1 MQAFEGT
8 DTESSGPVVVKRP
21 HPSLV
26 SRGLHRDVE
35 ARTLLQAELRAR
47 IEGVSGLVR
56 LHALTEPDSF
66 GWYFGDDPGHLY
78 SVQVEERARGIPLLG
93 GVSDIVRGHPVGLP
107 LNLFV
112 LYPAKAYVSRG
123 YENPVFTVLGIIE
136 RVYEMG
142 YLAQDLGPQ
151 NVFYS
156 PSSGTSR
163 VIDLGTL
170 REPSQATRRR
180 PPFDLNDVL
189 FDIFRLYS
197 TQETPPTDATQF
209 TQTKESRLS
218 GTVERKAEALSR
230 EFAVADAGRAEAAMK
245 ILSTIG
251 ERGYD
256 SSTRFRAD
264 FRNYLAA
271 AEATDGYGG
280 GEEAWRKAVWGL
292 RSPYWK
298 KYLFD
303 ADRELS
309 GIV

>member
-1 MQAFEGT
+1 
-8 DTESSGPVVVKRP
+8 
-21 HPSLV
+21 
-26 SRGLHRDVE
+26 
-35 ARTLLQAELRAR
+35 
-47 IEGVSGLVR
+47 
-56 LHALTEPDSF
+56 
-66 GWYFGDDPGHLY
+66 
-78 SVQVEERARGIPLLG
+78 
-93 GVSDIVRGHPVGLP
+93 
-107 LNLFV
+107 
-112 LYPAKAYVSRG
+112 
-123 YENPVFTVLGIIE
+123 
-136 RVYEMG
+136 MG

-156 PSSGTSR
+156 PGSGTSR

-189 FDIFRLYS
+189 FDIFRLY
-197 TQETPPTDATQF
+197 TTPDTPPRDAAQF
-209 TQTKESRLS
+209 AQTKESRLS

-256 SSTRFRAD
+256 SCGWFRED
-264 FRNYLAA
+264 FRDYLAA
-271 AEATDGYGG
+271 AESADRDSAA
-280 GEEAWRKAVWGL
+280 EEAWREAVRGL

-303 ADRELS
+303 ADRELN